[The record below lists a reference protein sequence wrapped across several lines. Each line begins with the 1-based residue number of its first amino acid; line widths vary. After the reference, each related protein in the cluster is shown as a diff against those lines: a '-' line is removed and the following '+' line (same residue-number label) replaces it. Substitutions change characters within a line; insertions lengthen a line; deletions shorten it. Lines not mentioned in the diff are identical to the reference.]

1 MKIITTTELQK
12 SIGQIAGYVTTSWV
26 IITKN
31 GKPSAVMLPYFED
44 NEEAV
49 SDYLED
55 YEMNLNA
62 EKLRAQLRESVE
74 SGLSDLV
81 I

>member
-12 SIGQIAGYVTTSWV
+12 SIGQLAGYVTKSWV
-26 IITKN
+26 IVTKK
-31 GKPSAVMLPYFED
+31 GKPSAIMLPYFEN

-49 SDYLED
+49 SEYLED
-55 YEMNLNA
+55 YEMNQNA
-62 EKLRAQLRESVE
+62 EKLRAQLKASEE